1 MNKWINLCILI
12 INWINPEDVMGKY
25 GRELQLR
32 DLLIKMKDIT
42 DIKKDQIGN
51 ENNNFE
57 VLCIGKRK
65 HELSLN
71 P

>member
-1 MNKWINLCILI
+1 MR
-12 INWINPEDVMGKY
+12 KY